1 MERFQIRDRVV
12 TPCCADAYNYVP
24 RTKKSPN
31 NAAIVLGSLTKDE
44 KGQGNSFRATL
55 GLSLTTY
62 AHLLQNK

>member
-1 MERFQIRDRVV
+1 MERFQIRVHAV
-12 TPCCADAYNYVP
+12 TPGCADAYNYGP
-24 RTKKSPN
+24 GTKKSPN
-31 NAAIVLGSLTKDE
+31 NAAIVLGSLTKAE